1 MLWEGLETMEIGI
14 YRSRQSQFHVS
25 DDQRYQ
31 RPSTPI
37 STGKRTSCPVLLV
50 LMPTLVV
57 LLKHQQTATLY
68 ATPSNKTSLGKTEGK
83 KKKKLEKEKEKKKNK
98 NKNKR
103 KEIVLLTMLMLWIHF
118 HNSPTRQIQPVW
130 DSYPN
135 PNYHSNYSNVVDD
148 GFLSSLLWPR
158 YWSCQWTTSS
168 SAVPILMLFA
178 MSTSGQCPAPKTPEL
193 GDSWSQFCRL
203 KNG

>member
-1 MLWEGLETMEIGI
+1 MRRAGNYGNWDLPEQAVTISCLWWSKISKTLHPDQ
-14 YRSRQSQFHVS
+14 YREENILSCLACS
-25 DDQRYQ
+25 DAHLG
-31 RPSTPI
+31 T
-37 STGKRTSCPVLLV
+37 
-50 LMPTLVV
+50 VV

-68 ATPSNKTSLGKTEGK
+68 ATPSKKTSLGKTEGK
-83 KKKKLEKEKEKKKNK
+83 KKKQKKKKQEKK

-118 HNSPTRQIQPVW
+118 HNSPTRQIQPFW

-148 GFLSSLLWPR
+148 GWLSSLLWPR

-203 KNG
+203 KMAKTC